1 MTRVY
6 IGHLS
11 YRVRERDLEKFFR
24 GFGKIREVLL
34 KNGFGFVEFD
44 DYRDADDAVYE
55 LNGRELDGERVVVEL
70 AHGTARRAPAAR
82 SSWMDK
88 YDDKHCKNSKSPV
101 NRYGPPT
108 RTDYRVI
115 IENLSSRVSW
125 QVRWMRPSETFLV
138 SSLPSICF
146 VDLGMFYSRG
156 AQLLL
161 ALSLHLAGNRGPES
175 SKEGLNAQC

>member
-44 DYRDADDAVYE
+44 DDRDADDAVYE

-82 SSWMDK
+82 SYMDT
-88 YDDKHCKNSKSPV
+88 PV

-115 IENLSSRVSW
+115 IENLSSRISW
-125 QVRWMRPSETFLV
+125 QSERACGGMAVRAPLLRVSALWCLVGGAWVALNGGPPS
-138 SSLPSICF
+138 S
-146 VDLGMFYSRG
+146 SRG
-156 AQLLL
+156 LDVLGVA
-161 ALSLHLAGNRGPES
+161 RDPWPDR
-175 SKEGLNAQC
+175 

>member
-6 IGHLS
+6 VGHLS
-11 YRVRERDLEKFFR
+11 YRVRERDLERFFR

-70 AHGTARRAPAAR
+70 AHGTARRPPPPR
-82 SSWMDK
+82 SAWTD
-88 YDDKHCKNSKSPV
+88 NSGT

-115 IENLSSRVSW
+115 IENLSSRISW
-125 QVRWMRPSETFLV
+125 QSVRAVGRSMV
-138 SSLPSICF
+138 S
-146 VDLGMFYSRG
+146 GRGSR
-156 AQLLL
+156 
-161 ALSLHLAGNRGPES
+161 
-175 SKEGLNAQC
+175 

>member
-6 IGHLS
+6 VGHLS

-34 KNGFGFVEFD
+34 KNGFGFVEFH

-70 AHGTARRAPAAR
+70 AHGTARRPPPPR
-82 SSWMDK
+82 SSWPD
-88 YDDKHCKNSKSPV
+88 SGSGT

-115 IENLSSRVSW
+115 IENLSSRISW
-125 QVRWMRPSETFLV
+125 QDLKDRMRQVGDVTYA
-138 SSLPSICF
+138 
-146 VDLGMFYSRG
+146 DAHR
-156 AQLLL
+156 
-161 ALSLHLAGNRGPES
+161 HRRN
-175 SKEGLNAQC
+175 EGLVGDDYATIDFHVDFLCPAACSGSLI

>member
-6 IGHLS
+6 VGHLS
-11 YRVRERDLEKFFR
+11 YRVRERDLERFFR

-70 AHGTARRAPAAR
+70 AHGTARRPPPPR
-82 SSWMDK
+82 SAWTDSGT
-88 YDDKHCKNSKSPV
+88 

-115 IENLSSRVSW
+115 IENLSSRISW
-125 QVRWMRPSETFLV
+125 QSVRAVGRSMV
-138 SSLPSICF
+138 S
-146 VDLGMFYSRG
+146 GGSR
-156 AQLLL
+156 
-161 ALSLHLAGNRGPES
+161 
-175 SKEGLNAQC
+175 